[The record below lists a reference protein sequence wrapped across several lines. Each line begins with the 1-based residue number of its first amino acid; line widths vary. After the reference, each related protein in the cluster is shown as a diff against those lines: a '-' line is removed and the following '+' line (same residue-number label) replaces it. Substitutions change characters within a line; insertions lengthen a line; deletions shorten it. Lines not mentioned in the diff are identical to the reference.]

1 MFRPEPLDIVLIV
14 IAALLLFGS
23 KRLPETARA
32 IASSI
37 REFKSA
43 LAGKSDKAE
52 EEPADK
58 DSAKN

>member
-43 LAGKSDKAE
+43 LAEKSDKAE

-58 DSAKN
+58 DSATD